1 MPQNQPML
9 SLTLLLLA
17 VFVLNVLPAF
27 APPTWMVLS
36 LYGFNHPQ
44 TQPLLVALVAA
55 TAATGGRVVL
65 AHFAQR
71 LAGSRWVRAEMH
83 ENMRALA
90 AVIERRRAASAL
102 AFLLFAFSPLPSNLL
117 FLAYGLTG
125 APLRLLALPFFVGRL
140 VSYSVA
146 VIGGTLMAR
155 QFGGEFGGLAS
166 GAYFVVSQL
175 ALLGLLYAFA
185 RVNWRKALHT
195 RWLRWLS

>member
-1 MPQNQPML
+1 ML
-9 SLTLLLLA
+9 SMTLLLLA
-17 VFVLNVLPAF
+17 VFALNVLPAF

-36 LYGFNHPQ
+36 LYGFNYPQ
-44 TQPLLVALVAA
+44 AQPLVVALVAA
-55 TAATGGRVVL
+55 TAATGGRLVL

-71 LAGSRWVRAEMH
+71 LTTSRWVRPELH
-83 ENMRALA
+83 ENMQALA

-146 VIGGTLMAR
+146 VAGGTLMAR
-155 QFGGEFGGLAS
+155 QFGAELSGLAS
-166 GAYFVVSQL
+166 GAYFIISQL
-175 ALLGLLYAFA
+175 AALGLIYAFT
-185 RVNWRKALHT
+185 RVNWRKALQT
-195 RWLRWLS
+195 RWLRWLG